1 VIVSEIFGP
10 HLGFPA
16 AIAAILGFQLNRHH
30 TVYDQAAIA
39 GEVNR
44 KELNEKS

>member
-1 VIVSEIFGP
+1 VFGP

-30 TVYDQAAIA
+30 TVYDQAGAA
-39 GEVNR
+39 AEVSR
-44 KELNEKS
+44 KELNITD